1 MMSSIRFWV
10 LVAGLVEGAVACN
23 ALLDNEPRQ
32 LAGFEPGAAGQLAAD
47 GGQPPIGGTP
57 GQGGAASGSSSGS
70 DSDSGSD
77 SSGGDDEHDSAGG
90 VGGAPGGAEGGAS
103 TCDGCGASD
112 VPADAL
118 LWFMS
123 DRGLTL
129 SGDRVSAWVDQSAAH
144 VTAAAAS
151 AAAMPKLVQPASGPP
166 LIEFDGADDGLE
178 LPEGFSSFKGTT
190 FFAVAQAY
198 AANVCAGILSLSNG
212 NDADDIEFG
221 RHTTNLLYYEVLGD
235 FVEGAA
241 NAFEPD
247 RRLLVS
253 ITQSST
259 GAVDLR
265 INGVLN
271 ATRKTIGLPKAVVRK
286 RNFLGRDTYTAC
298 PQAYK
303 GLLGELI
310 LFNRGVNADE
320 YAKIQAYLSAKWSVP
335 VASP

>member
-1 MMSSIRFWV
+1 MISIRVF
-10 LVAGLVEGAVACN
+10 LLLAGLVEGAVACN

-32 LAGFEPGAAGQLAAD
+32 LAGFEPGAAGQLAD
-47 GGQPPIGGTP
+47 GGEPPSAGGTP
-57 GQGGAASGSSSGS
+57 GQGGAASSS
-70 DSDSGSD
+70 
-77 SSGGDDEHDSAGG
+77 SSGGDDPHDSGG
-90 VGGAPGGAEGGAS
+90 DGGGAPGGADGGAS

-118 LWFMS
+118 LWFMA

-144 VTAAAAS
+144 LTASAAG
-151 AAAMPKLVQPASGPP
+151 AAAMPRLVRPASGPP
-166 LIEFDGADDGLE
+166 LIEFDGADDGLK
-178 LPEGFSSFKGTT
+178 LPEGFSSFSGTT

-212 NDADDIEFG
+212 NDADDIEYG
-221 RHTTNLLYYEVLGD
+221 RHTTNLLYYEVSGD

-241 NAFEPD
+241 NAFEAD
-247 RRLLVS
+247 KRLLVS
-253 ITQSST
+253 ITQSSS

-286 RNFLGRDTYTAC
+286 QNFLGRDTYTAC